1 MSSVGERPFGMV
13 LQVNSLIEVFFSGG
27 GCLRRVTGPRKEVVV
42 VKIVVGMIRREILT
56 NLGVLVE
63 VVILAL

>member
-1 MSSVGERPFGMV
+1 MV

-27 GCLRRVTGPRKEVVV
+27 GCLRRVTGSRKEVVV